1 MLALYRSGRQ
11 AEALEAYQLARR
23 TLGDELGLEPGR
35 QLQEL
40 EQAILRQDTELDL
53 RAANVRHARQRSAP
67 KRRCDRH
74 RRSGPLGGCGCHR
87 RR

>member
-53 RAANVRHARQRSAP
+53 RART
-67 KRRCDRH
+67 
-74 RRSGPLGGCGCHR
+74 SGTLGR
-87 RR
+87 LRAEAAL